1 MVGEVSTLAGSGSPG
16 HIDGIGKT
24 AAFNNPWGLFFDEK
38 DQSVIVCDLSNS
50 KIRKVAMNGMNGLHA
65 HFLICYLFARF

>member
-16 HIDGIGKT
+16 HIDGIGKS
-24 AAFNNPWGLFFDEK
+24 ASLNYPWGLYFDEK
-38 DQSVIVCDLSNS
+38 DQSVIVCDSSNS